1 MKKTLQHTIPAN
13 LQIVNTQTTL
23 LICDAPAD
31 ALYAELTRRFA
42 AGSPYSTSRA
52 AWQGHEHLTD
62 IAGIAFSLTYINK
75 IIYLRATTR
84 RDHLGSLAIATRRGH
99 GQYEVSLARPAFDTF
114 MADVLPGYAPTDEA
128 LASAAHPAD
137 LVAADLAA
145 EYAALGQP
153 FIDRLY
159 RAVDLV
165 KAGQT
170 EFPKY
175 DTRWEH
181 YGFYGL
187 RLCGCPDA
195 QHRNVSADRIGV
207 CCKHTLAQLIKS
219 RIDGDI
225 QRAGY
230 RKAADAWQRAA
241 GRCEVCGKP
250 ATGIDGLCD
259 DCYNATAEPDPA
271 TALPA
276 SAGDTSRIE
285 DYLGYEEPTE
295 KPWYLKADP
304 INRSRAG
311 AGRSQ
316 FTVHR
321 GRD

>member
-1 MKKTLQHTIPAN
+1 MKNLQHTIPAIAP
-13 LQIVNTQTTL
+13 IVKTQTGVIL
-23 LICDAPAD
+23 CDAPDPAAD
-31 ALYAELTRRFA
+31 RARLIAAAARRYKLTHADIEAALGTPFTPTKSHAHRD
-42 AGSPYSTSRA
+42 SRGRLWFTA
-52 AWQGHEHLTD
+52 RIDGHHVQ
-62 IAGIAFSLTYINK
+62 FSLN
-75 IIYLRATTR
+75 RADNLDNVGCLTCTPHR
-84 RDHLGSLAIATRRGH
+84 HDSKLTVCPAAAAVAVHYVARQLGLSL
-99 GQYEVSLARPAFDTF
+99 DT
-114 MADVLPGYAPTDEA
+114 PTDEA
-128 LASAAHPAD
+128 LAPAHPAD
-137 LVAADLAA
+137 LIAADLAA

-153 FIDRLY
+153 FLDRLH

-175 DTRWEH
+175 DTRWEP

-230 RKAADAWQRAA
+230 RKAADAWQRSA

-259 DCYNATAEPDPA
+259 SCYNGTAEP
-271 TALPA
+271 
-276 SAGDTSRIE
+276 
-285 DYLGYEEPTE
+285 EPE
-295 KPWYLKADP
+295 KPWYLRPDP
-304 INRSRAG
+304 INRSAAG
-311 AGRSQ
+311 AGRAQ
-316 FTVHR
+316 FVGHR
-321 GRD
+321 YGRD